1 MQSARINRIF
11 VEYERVI
18 RSYGFCCTLSQH
30 EPRLY
35 ITFYVRKEIL
45 KLQNRFIVWSI
56 FIGFGILSLF
66 PSTAAQSGEGKLV
79 FSIRKPKPTLDG
91 FKAEAGLLKN
101 QDVEKEMENWERFY
115 EYNIYT
121 LNPDGTDL
129 RQLTEDGISRRPQW
143 SPDGTH
149 IAYITGSRHSQS
161 LWVMTGSGEEKTE
174 LLKRQLHIL
183 DFWWSPNGQAIL
195 AAVETKSVTEPVTGQ
210 IVTIDGESQK
220 ILRSKWSIGLFH
232 WDDRGEKVKQ
242 PKMKMIQALP
252 NTVKWPKWSTD
263 QRYIAFRA
271 EGLLSLAEVEMIGV
285 TGKWFHQKNE
295 PPCAEIEE
303 WSLNGK
309 RILFYVGRN
318 VCVATVSKGK
328 IEAIVKLGHGQD
340 ATLSPDGSRV
350 AFVEQDRG
358 QIDFGGPFGGLAF
371 GGDAIGGRDIYLIDV
386 ESGQAIRLTY
396 TNYSHFDLD
405 WR

>member
-1 MQSARINRIF
+1 M
-11 VEYERVI
+11 
-18 RSYGFCCTLSQH
+18 
-30 EPRLY
+30 
-35 ITFYVRKEIL
+35 
-45 KLQNRFIVWSI
+45 QNRFIVWSI

-66 PSTAAQSGEGKLV
+66 LSTAAQSSEGKLV

-91 FKAEAGLLKN
+91 FKAEVGLLKN

-174 LLKRQLHIL
+174 LLKQQLHIL

-252 NTVKWPKWSTD
+252 DTVGDLIRDDHLGYQSSGA
-263 QRYIAFRA
+263 YI
-271 EGLLSLAEVEMIGV
+271 
-285 TGKWFHQKNE
+285 
-295 PPCAEIEE
+295 
-303 WSLNGK
+303 
-309 RILFYVGRN
+309 
-318 VCVATVSKGK
+318 SKGRAYHWDGTDSFNQPVPTGVYFYQLATDK
-328 IEAIVKLGHGQD
+328 ESFTRKMIIVK
-340 ATLSPDGSRV
+340 
-350 AFVEQDRG
+350 
-358 QIDFGGPFGGLAF
+358 
-371 GGDAIGGRDIYLIDV
+371 
-386 ESGQAIRLTY
+386 
-396 TNYSHFDLD
+396 
-405 WR
+405 